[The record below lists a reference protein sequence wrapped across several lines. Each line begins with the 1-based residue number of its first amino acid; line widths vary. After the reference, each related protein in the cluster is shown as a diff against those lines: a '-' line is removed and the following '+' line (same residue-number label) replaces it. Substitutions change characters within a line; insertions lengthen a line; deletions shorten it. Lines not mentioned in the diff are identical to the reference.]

1 MRAGVSRSPSQSRA
15 ISAPNSGEAELK
27 IDDRPAVID
36 SAA

>member
-1 MRAGVSRSPSQSRA
+1 MRAASAGRRSQSQA

-27 IDDRPAVID
+27 IDDMPALID